1 MQNCQVQSFRPPILV
16 RRSYATGVM
25 ERAFP
30 FGLSFRIVCHISLSV
45 LSGVSDTRHRTLEIS
60 RWKYSGLYRHGRR
73 TIMDSDY
80 SNTYFPLEA

>member
-30 FGLSFRIVCHISLSV
+30 FGLSFRIVCHISLLV
-45 LSGVSDTRHRTLEIS
+45 LSDVSDTPSRTRDLSMEIFAS
-60 RWKYSGLYRHGRR
+60 VSPDRR
-73 TIMDSDY
+73 TIMDFDY
-80 SNTYFPLEA
+80 SNIYFPLEA